1 MIQGKAKSPIS
12 SNLLP
17 AACPHVGGLVPSHSF
32 VERQNWSGFRLE
44 LFGLHLPPATWPPT
58 SCWSAWRGLWQ
69 SWPSSGQLAA
79 GISLLVS
86 SLSSSILV
94 ILMAG
99 MALPILP
106 YFPPWL
112 SLGSYWQLGYLVPVH
127 PNLLEVGKW
136 WCSGSIFSC
145 YHRQPDSTA
154 DIKSHVSIP
163 LLWYCS
169 IMAPLEA
176 KTCKPHTQECYNSL
190 KRSITLQT
198 DFDRKHF

>member
-79 GISLLVS
+79 GISLSWSSWWQGWRSRSFLTFLPGFLWAHTGNWATLSPFTPIFWRWENDDAQAQYSPATIDKQTARQTSNLMLVS
-86 SLSSSILV
+86 HCYV
-94 ILMAG
+94 I
-99 MALPILP
+99 
-106 YFPPWL
+106 
-112 SLGSYWQLGYLVPVH
+112 
-127 PNLLEVGKW
+127 
-136 WCSGSIFSC
+136 
-145 YHRQPDSTA
+145 
-154 DIKSHVSIP
+154 
-163 LLWYCS
+163 
-169 IMAPLEA
+169 AP
-176 KTCKPHTQECYNSL
+176 
-190 KRSITLQT
+190 
-198 DFDRKHF
+198 